1 MNNDSNTNTA
11 DTNTS
16 KFVGF
21 FQNYFSQTQKSK
33 SLPDSSDNQNKK
45 SQNLVK
51 DNYPYIYV
59 TRIMSQR
66 KTNYTYRIIS
76 LGFYPLNVTK
86 TRRNSI
92 NGTVYQ
98 IPDDYSFIVTI
109 YKIQITCKTQ
119 YQNNLVKYTISW
131 IDHNSETQ
139 QYITSYSSAT
149 DVSNKFLQK
158 LGKSNK
164 SSISGVKLFAFDL
177 ECLEK
182 RRNSQSIDLEKQ
194 RSSQQKPLEELS
206 LSQINRRLRSLANN
220 IKDNNNTIE
229 LNFQSLVDNF
239 TTDEYLD
246 SIVYAF
252 DDALVSRDSLRRL
265 AAVIPGI
272 DREYLISK
280 RRTEINNFMSN
291 K

>member
-1 MNNDSNTNTA
+1 
-11 DTNTS
+11 TNTS
-16 KFVGF
+16 KFVV
-21 FQNYFSQTQKSK
+21 FQSLTPRNYLFQTQKSK
-33 SLPDSSDNQNKK
+33 SLPNSSDNQNKK

-59 TRIMSQR
+59 TRIVSQR

-76 LGFYPLNVTK
+76 LGFYPLNVIK
-86 TRRNSI
+86 TLRNSI

-109 YKIQITCKTQ
+109 YKTQITCKTQ

-139 QYITSYSSAT
+139 QCITSYSSAT
-149 DVSNKFLQK
+149 DK

-182 RRNSQSIDLEKQ
+182 RRTSQSIDQQKPLEKR

-206 LSQINRRLRSLANN
+206 LSQINRRLRSLAND
-220 IKDNNNTIE
+220 IKDNVQSLFLKHNTTSLELEKVDLRHKNNTIE
-229 LNFQSLVDNF
+229 LNFQLLVDNF

-246 SIVYAF
+246 SIVYAC
-252 DDALVSRDSLRRL
+252 DDTLVSRDSLRR
-265 AAVIPGI
+265 
-272 DREYLISK
+272 
-280 RRTEINNFMSN
+280 
-291 K
+291 